1 MAIGLDEALRVAH
14 NERERAGGPH
24 SEPGGLA
31 MQALL
36 DSAADQLPRRQR
48 RGAARRA
55 SSLGMA
61 IKQPCAASRHPCGA
75 HTRIGRT
82 YKRHEDAPEHL
93 GAYIRRIQRRLAALG
108 YESFCTFEH
117 GEPHFHKL
125 EE

>member
-1 MAIGLDEALRVAH
+1 MAEGLDEALRVAH

-31 MQALL
+31 IQALL
-36 DSAADQLPRRQR
+36 DSAADSIPRRQR

-55 SSLGMA
+55 SSLG
-61 IKQPCAASRHPCGA
+61 AASRHPCGA
-75 HTRIGRT
+75 RTRIGRT
-82 YKRHEDAPEHL
+82 YERHEDAPEHL